1 MADILT
7 GRNVS
12 GVAGLAFE
20 VQVKVGPLTRTR
32 SDTCRF

>member
-12 GVAGLAFE
+12 VAPVRAFE